1 MFSDPQSVT
10 YNTVAKSLVAIGGN
24 EDSRQ
29 YRLNDSG
36 TIYDLTIGHQFKPA
50 RTRVFAR
57 LQRTASSADPLV
69 PAQNILASATVT
81 FTMDF
86 PNVGF
91 TPTDNQKLG
100 EALVDWLSDATLL
113 KMINGEV

>member
-10 YNTVAKSLVAIGGN
+10 YATVAKSLPRIGS
-24 EDSRQ
+24 DPDQSQ

-36 TIYDLTIGHQFKPA
+36 VLYDLTLGHQYKPA

-57 LQRTASSADPLV
+57 LQRTASSTDPLV
-69 PAQNILASATVT
+69 PAQNILASATVS
-81 FTMDF
+81 FTIDF

-91 TPTDNQKLG
+91 VPTDNQSLAK
-100 EALVDWLSDATLL
+100 ALVGFLTDANLL
-113 KMINGEV
+113 KMINGET